1 METILTGDIWR
12 QVAQKAGTAKRQLM
26 AVAYVSSGTHLR
38 LRNNDLLICD
48 ASDHAIKTGE
58 TSAQLLRTLFN
69 KGVELRSRPDLHAK
83 VGVFG
88 CCALIGSCNL
98 SVSSEE
104 RLTELALFTDRK
116 QVVAQ
121 ATAFIHG
128 LREASEEIDGDF
140 IRRILKIKVHRT
152 PRPGP
157 ARRER
162 ATRFGN
168 RVWLVS
174 VQELAVDHFS
184 KEQALV
190 EGAQEKAE
198 SLMADKDSSISWIR
212 WTGRSRFRSTAR
224 PGDRVIQI
232 WKSRSGKRIT
242 VFAPCPVIL
251 RQDVDHWTRFYVV
264 EPEEC
269 RGLSWNRFKKEVKKQ
284 GISRIS
290 QNSIR
295 ELNPREVLLL
305 EEFWK

>member
-1 METILTGDIWR
+1 METILTGDIWE
-12 QVAQKAGTAKRQLM
+12 QVPQKAGTAKRQLM
-26 AVAYVSSGTHLR
+26 TVAYVSSGTHLR
-38 LRNNDLLICD
+38 LRSNDLLICD

-128 LREASEEIDGDF
+128 LREASEEIDRDF

-157 ARRER
+157 PRIAPSHGFVGLGGPDSARPHDRVTELFR
-162 ATRFGN
+162 LGSLALGN
-168 RVWLVS
+168 V
-174 VQELAVDHFS
+174 
-184 KEQALV
+184 
-190 EGAQEKAE
+190 
-198 SLMADKDSSISWIR
+198 
-212 WTGRSRFRSTAR
+212 SRFLLRAPLFSDRTSTIGPDSTWLNRRNAAASH
-224 PGDRVIQI
+224 GTG
-232 WKSRSGKRIT
+232 SRR
-242 VFAPCPVIL
+242 
-251 RQDVDHWTRFYVV
+251 R
-264 EPEEC
+264 
-269 RGLSWNRFKKEVKKQ
+269 
-284 GISRIS
+284 
-290 QNSIR
+290 
-295 ELNPREVLLL
+295 
-305 EEFWK
+305 